1 MSRRAIIV
9 VATLVAAA
17 AFVVYLQTRP
27 PAGLEPMGDAPSAVV
42 SWIALAT
49 AVTGLLTA
57 LTNLVLALRKSRV

>member
-9 VATLVAAA
+9 VATLVAVV

-27 PAGLEPMGDAPSAVV
+27 PAGVEPMGDESSAVV

-57 LTNLVLALRKSRV
+57 LTNLVLALRKSRA

>member
-1 MSRRAIIV
+1 MSRRAIIA
-9 VATLVAAA
+9 VAALVAVV

-27 PAGLEPMGDAPSAVV
+27 PVGIESMGNEPSAVV

-57 LTNLVLALRKSRV
+57 LTNLVLALRKSRA